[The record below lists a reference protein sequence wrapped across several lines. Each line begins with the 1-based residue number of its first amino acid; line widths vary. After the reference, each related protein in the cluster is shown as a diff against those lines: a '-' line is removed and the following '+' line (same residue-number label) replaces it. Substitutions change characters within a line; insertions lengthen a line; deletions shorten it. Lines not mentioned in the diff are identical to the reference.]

1 MDINKILALELNIS
15 LKQAITVTELFD
27 EGNTVPFIARYRKEA
42 TGNLTDELLLNFQA
56 RLQALRALQQRK
68 EDVKRLIDNQ
78 DKLTDELIS
87 KIDNATT
94 LTEVEDI
101 YRPYRPKR
109 RTRATIAKEKGL
121 EKLANY
127 ILLKQ
132 DCDLETVAQ
141 SFIDDEK
148 KVENI
153 QQAIQGAM
161 DIIAEI
167 ISDNADYRKEI
178 RFYTFNNGIITTKAK
193 KEEDSVYRM
202 YYDYHCPVKKMVSHR
217 TLAINRGE
225 KEEYLTVK
233 IEIDQNYIISYLSN
247 ILIKDNATKEIKD
260 VLSQAISDSYKRL
273 MENSIATE
281 IRNELTSQ
289 AESQAIEEIGRA
301 HV

>member
-132 DCDLETVAQ
+132 DCDLETVA
-141 SFIDDEK
+141 
-148 KVENI
+148 
-153 QQAIQGAM
+153 
-161 DIIAEI
+161 
-167 ISDNADYRKEI
+167 
-178 RFYTFNNGIITTKAK
+178 
-193 KEEDSVYRM
+193 
-202 YYDYHCPVKKMVSHR
+202 
-217 TLAINRGE
+217 
-225 KEEYLTVK
+225 
-233 IEIDQNYIISYLSN
+233 
-247 ILIKDNATKEIKD
+247 
-260 VLSQAISDSYKRL
+260 
-273 MENSIATE
+273 
-281 IRNELTSQ
+281 
-289 AESQAIEEIGRA
+289 
-301 HV
+301 

>member
-78 DKLTDELIS
+78 DKLTDELIN

-153 QQAIQGAM
+153 QQAI
-161 DIIAEI
+161 
-167 ISDNADYRKEI
+167 
-178 RFYTFNNGIITTKAK
+178 
-193 KEEDSVYRM
+193 
-202 YYDYHCPVKKMVSHR
+202 
-217 TLAINRGE
+217 
-225 KEEYLTVK
+225 
-233 IEIDQNYIISYLSN
+233 
-247 ILIKDNATKEIKD
+247 
-260 VLSQAISDSYKRL
+260 
-273 MENSIATE
+273 
-281 IRNELTSQ
+281 
-289 AESQAIEEIGRA
+289 
-301 HV
+301 

>member
-109 RTRATIAKEKGL
+109 RTRATIAK
-121 EKLANY
+121 
-127 ILLKQ
+127 
-132 DCDLETVAQ
+132 
-141 SFIDDEK
+141 K
-148 KVENI
+148 K
-153 QQAIQGAM
+153 
-161 DIIAEI
+161 DWK
-167 ISDNADYRKEI
+167 S
-178 RFYTFNNGIITTKAK
+178 
-193 KEEDSVYRM
+193 
-202 YYDYHCPVKKMVSHR
+202 
-217 TLAINRGE
+217 
-225 KEEYLTVK
+225 
-233 IEIDQNYIISYLSN
+233 
-247 ILIKDNATKEIKD
+247 
-260 VLSQAISDSYKRL
+260 
-273 MENSIATE
+273 
-281 IRNELTSQ
+281 
-289 AESQAIEEIGRA
+289 
-301 HV
+301 

>member
-141 SFIDDEK
+141 SFIDNEK

-193 KEEDSVYRM
+193 KEGDSVYR
-202 YYDYHCPVKKMVSHR
+202 
-217 TLAINRGE
+217 L
-225 KEEYLTVK
+225 
-233 IEIDQNYIISYLSN
+233 
-247 ILIKDNATKEIKD
+247 
-260 VLSQAISDSYKRL
+260 
-273 MENSIATE
+273 
-281 IRNELTSQ
+281 
-289 AESQAIEEIGRA
+289 
-301 HV
+301 

>member
-132 DCDLETVAQ
+132 DCDLEKVAQ
-141 SFIDDEK
+141 SFIDNEK

-167 ISDNADYRKEI
+167 ISYNSDYR
-178 RFYTFNNGIITTKAK
+178 
-193 KEEDSVYRM
+193 
-202 YYDYHCPVKKMVSHR
+202 
-217 TLAINRGE
+217 
-225 KEEYLTVK
+225 
-233 IEIDQNYIISYLSN
+233 
-247 ILIKDNATKEIKD
+247 
-260 VLSQAISDSYKRL
+260 
-273 MENSIATE
+273 
-281 IRNELTSQ
+281 
-289 AESQAIEEIGRA
+289 
-301 HV
+301 

>member
-132 DCDLETVAQ
+132 DCDL
-141 SFIDDEK
+141 
-148 KVENI
+148 
-153 QQAIQGAM
+153 
-161 DIIAEI
+161 
-167 ISDNADYRKEI
+167 
-178 RFYTFNNGIITTKAK
+178 
-193 KEEDSVYRM
+193 
-202 YYDYHCPVKKMVSHR
+202 
-217 TLAINRGE
+217 
-225 KEEYLTVK
+225 
-233 IEIDQNYIISYLSN
+233 
-247 ILIKDNATKEIKD
+247 
-260 VLSQAISDSYKRL
+260 
-273 MENSIATE
+273 
-281 IRNELTSQ
+281 
-289 AESQAIEEIGRA
+289 
-301 HV
+301 